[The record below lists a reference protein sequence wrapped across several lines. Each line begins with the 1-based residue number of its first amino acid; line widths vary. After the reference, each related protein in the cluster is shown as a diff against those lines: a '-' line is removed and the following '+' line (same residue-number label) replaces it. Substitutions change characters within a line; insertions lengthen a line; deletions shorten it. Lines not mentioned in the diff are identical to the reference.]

1 MPKQKATE
9 QLTFVL
15 IGATGDLAKKK
26 ILKAIY
32 MLHEKHQL
40 PQDFLLLG
48 NARTAYTRDAFI
60 EYTRSII
67 NPSDSLTWGQFA
79 AHLDY
84 IAGDVTNEQVF
95 MDIRQYLD
103 DTKRLGNLLWYIAS
117 FPSLYD
123 DIIRHVGN
131 CSLNRRP
138 QGWVK
143 FMLEKPFGTDF
154 ASARLLNSHLLKI
167 FDEEQIYRIDHFLAK
182 ETVQNLLAFRFA
194 NSMFEHLWDRSSID
208 HIQVNS
214 VEDFGITGR
223 ELFYDS
229 TGTIR
234 DVVQNHVLQM
244 IAMTLMEQPKS
255 LSVHDIRTVRRDLL
269 AQITPLKYE
278 DIGSIARFG
287 QYRGYTQEKNISLQS
302 KTETAVA
309 FRLEISNDRWAGVP
323 IYIRAGKQLKRSVTE
338 ITIQF
343 KPNKKSLFGDS
354 TNIRRPTALTLR
366 IGPNE
371 GVIIHLAVKKPGLDY
386 MIDEVPM
393 QFCYKNEYQMD
404 LIEAYVKLISDAIA
418 GDTTLFQHADGIES
432 SWHYVEPLLHYVR
445 SPSFEPELY
454 DQGSWGPESFEQL
467 LIADGRSWLEP
478 SEAVCQISNF
488 KR

>member
-1 MPKQKATE
+1 MQKVTE
-9 QLTFVL
+9 PLTLVL
-15 IGATGDLAKKK
+15 VGATGDLAKKK
-26 ILKAIY
+26 ILKAVY
-32 MLHEKHQL
+32 MLYEKNLL
-40 PQDFLLLG
+40 PADFLLLG
-48 NARTAYTRDAFI
+48 NARSAYSREAFTGYA
-60 EYTRSII
+60 ESIV
-67 NPSDSLTWGQFA
+67 NPSDPAIWKRFT
-79 AHLDY
+79 AHIDY
-84 IAGDVTNEQVF
+84 ISGDVTDEQVF
-95 MDIRQYLD
+95 IDIRQYLD
-103 DTKRLGNLLWYIAS
+103 DKKRLGNLLWYIAS

-138 QGWVK
+138 DGWVK
-143 FMLEKPFGTDF
+143 FMLEKPFGTDY
-154 ASARLLNSHLLKI
+154 ASARQLNSHLLKI

-208 HIQVNS
+208 HIQVNA

-223 ELFYDS
+223 ERFYDS
-229 TGTIR
+229 TGTVR

-255 LSVHDIRTVRRDLL
+255 LGVSDIRAARRDLL
-269 AQITPLKYE
+269 AQIAPLKYE
-278 DIGSIARFG
+278 DVGRIARFG
-287 QYRGYTQEKNISLQS
+287 QYRGYTQEKDISSQS

-309 FRLEISNDRWAGVP
+309 FKLEVANDRWRGVP
-323 IYIRAGKQLKRSVTE
+323 IYVRAGKQLKRSVTE

-343 KPNKKSLFGDS
+343 KPNKKSLFNSGS
-354 TNIRRPTALTLR
+354 SIRRPTALTLR

-371 GVIIHLAVKKPGLDY
+371 GVIIHLAVKKPGLDFK
-386 MIDEVPM
+386 IDEVPM

-404 LIEAYVKLISDAIA
+404 LVEAYVKLINDAIA
-418 GDTTLFQHADGIES
+418 GDITLFQHADGIET
-432 SWHYVEPLLHYVR
+432 SWQYVEPLLHHVQ
-445 SPSFEPELY
+445 SPTFIPELY
-454 DQGSWGPESFEQL
+454 DQGSWGPESFERL
-467 LIADGRSWLEP
+467 LIANGRSWLEP

>member
-1 MPKQKATE
+1 MLKVTE
-9 QLTFVL
+9 PLTLVL

-26 ILKAIY
+26 ILKAVY
-32 MLHEKHQL
+32 MLYEKHLL
-40 PQDFLLLG
+40 PTDFLLLG
-48 NARTAYTRDAFI
+48 NARTTYSREAFT
-60 EYTRSII
+60 EYAQSIV
-67 NPSDSLTWGQFA
+67 NPSDPAVWSRFT
-79 AHLDY
+79 AHIDY
-84 IAGDVTNEQVF
+84 ISGDVTDEQVF
-95 MDIRQYLD
+95 IDISRYLD
-103 DTKRLGNLLWYIAS
+103 DKKRLGNLLWYIAS

-138 QGWVK
+138 DGWVK
-143 FMLEKPFGTDF
+143 FMLEKPFGTDY
-154 ASARLLNSHLLKI
+154 ASARQLNSHLLKI

-194 NSMFEHLWDRSSID
+194 NSMFEYLWDRSSID
-208 HIQVNS
+208 HIQVNA

-223 ELFYDS
+223 ERFYDN
-229 TGTIR
+229 TGTVR

-255 LSVHDIRTVRRDLL
+255 LGVSDIRAARRDLL
-269 AQITPLKYE
+269 AQIAPLKYE
-278 DIGSIARFG
+278 DIGRIARFG
-287 QYRGYTQEKNISLQS
+287 QYRGYTQEKDISSQS

-309 FRLEISNDRWAGVP
+309 FKLEVANDRWRGVP
-323 IYIRAGKQLKRSVTE
+323 IYVRAGKQLKRSVAE

-343 KPNKKSLFGDS
+343 KPNKKSLFNSGS
-354 TNIRRPTALTLR
+354 SVRRPTALTLR

-371 GVIIHLAVKKPGLDY
+371 GVIIHLAVKKPGLDF

-404 LIEAYVKLISDAIA
+404 LVEAYVKLINDAIA
-418 GDTTLFQHADGIES
+418 GDITLFQHADGIET
-432 SWHYVEPLLHYVR
+432 SWQYVEPLLHHVQ
-445 SPSFEPELY
+445 SPAFVPELY
-454 DQGSWGPESFEQL
+454 DQGSWGPESFEGL

>member
-1 MPKQKATE
+1 MQKVTE
-9 QLTFVL
+9 PLTIVL
-15 IGATGDLAKKK
+15 VGATGDLAKKK

-32 MLHEKHQL
+32 MLYEKHLL
-40 PQDFLLLG
+40 PADFLLLG
-48 NARTAYTRDAFI
+48 NARTTYSREAFT
-60 EYTRSII
+60 EYAQSIV
-67 NPSDSLTWGQFA
+67 NPSDLEIWSRFTT
-79 AHLDY
+79 HIDY
-84 IAGDVTNEQVF
+84 ISGDVTEEQVF
-95 MDIRQYLD
+95 IDIKRCLD
-103 DTKRLGNLLWYIAS
+103 DKQRLGNLLWYIAS

-143 FMLEKPFGTDF
+143 FMLEKPFGTDY

-208 HIQVNS
+208 HIQVNA

-229 TGTIR
+229 TGTVR

-244 IAMTLMEQPKS
+244 VAMTLMEQPKS
-255 LSVHDIRTVRRDLL
+255 LSVSDIRKARRDLL
-269 AQITPLKYE
+269 AQIAPLKYE
-278 DIGSIARFG
+278 DIGRIARFG
-287 QYRGYTQEKNISLQS
+287 QYRGYTQEKDISSES

-309 FRLEISNDRWAGVP
+309 FKLEVDNDRWSGVP

-338 ITIQF
+338 ITVVF
-343 KPNKKSLFGDS
+343 KPNKKSLFHDS
-354 TNIRRPTALTLR
+354 TGIRRPTALTLR

-371 GVIIHLAVKKPGLDY
+371 GVIIHLAVKKPGLDFK
-386 MIDEVPM
+386 IDEVPM

-404 LIEAYVKLISDAIA
+404 LVEAYVKLIHDAIA
-418 GDTTLFQHADGIES
+418 GDITLFQHAEGIET
-432 SWHYVEPLLHYVR
+432 SWQYVEPLIRHTQ
-445 SPSFEPELY
+445 SSTFAPEIY
-454 DQGSWGPESFEQL
+454 EQGSWGPESFEKMMVD
-467 LIADGRSWLEP
+467 DGRSWLEP